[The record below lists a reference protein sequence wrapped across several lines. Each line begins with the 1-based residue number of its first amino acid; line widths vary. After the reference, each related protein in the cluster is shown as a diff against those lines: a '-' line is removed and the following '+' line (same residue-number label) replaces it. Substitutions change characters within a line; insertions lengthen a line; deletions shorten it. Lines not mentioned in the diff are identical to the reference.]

1 MTLEY
6 GTGSGLSVT
15 LAGPFAGGSGVAA
28 KLSAVSLPADG
39 WKNAESPYF
48 QQVQI
53 EGISVASMVTIQAD
67 REQMAQLEASG
78 TAIHIDN
85 DGGVAT
91 AYALGAKPE
100 RNMTFQVILTEV
112 VAL

>member
-1 MTLEY
+1 
-6 GTGSGLSVT
+6 
-15 LAGPFAGGSGVAA
+15 
-28 KLSAVSLPADG
+28 
-39 WKNAESPYF
+39 
-48 QQVQI
+48 
-53 EGISVASMVTIQAD
+53 MVTIQAD

-100 RNMTFQVILTEV
+100 GDLTFQVTLTEV
-112 VAL
+112 VVL